1 MGRFKQHVIEQEEE
15 FWNTFWYY
23 MTDDPEL
30 RFDDLVKTMQSY
42 EHLLVG
48 DSINNRM
55 WEMKKAFDDH
65 VKGEQP

>member
-1 MGRFKQHVIEQEEE
+1 MGRFKQHVIEQEEK
-15 FWNTFWYY
+15 FWETFWYH

-30 RFDDLVKTMQSY
+30 RFDDIVKTMQSY
-42 EHLLVG
+42 EHLLIG

>member
-1 MGRFKQHVIEQEEE
+1 MGRFKQHVIEQEEK
-15 FWNTFWYY
+15 FWENFWYH

-30 RFDDLVKTMQSY
+30 RFDDIVKTMQSY
-42 EHLLVG
+42 EHLLIG
-48 DSINNRM
+48 DSLTNRM